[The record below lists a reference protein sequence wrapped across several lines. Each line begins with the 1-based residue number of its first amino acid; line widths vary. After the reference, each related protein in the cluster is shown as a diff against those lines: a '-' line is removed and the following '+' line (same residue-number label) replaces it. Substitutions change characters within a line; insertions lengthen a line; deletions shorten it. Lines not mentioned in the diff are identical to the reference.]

1 MIGKVTILDVCNFN
15 IPNGKSNTDI
25 KLKMENNLKLQN
37 VIDSKIL
44 NERKI
49 FLWGHV
55 DDESAKYVVERLMY
69 LELLSQGKEIQLII
83 NSPGGYVTSG
93 FAIYDSIK
101 SISSP
106 VSTICTGLAA
116 SMGAILLSAGEKGRR
131 FILPNARVMIHQPSG
146 GAGGSVTDIE
156 IQMNEIIKTKN
167 LGAKIL
173 AENCGQPIEKVMKD
187 FNRDHWMDALES
199 MEYGIVDSIIEKL
212 V

>member
-1 MIGKVTILDVCNFN
+1 MFVIL
-15 IPNGKSNTDI
+15 IPNRKIILIRNF
-25 KLKMENNLKLQN
+25 KMENNLKLQD

-44 NERKI
+44 NERKV

-55 DDESAKYVVERLMY
+55 DDESAKQVVERLMY
-69 LELLSQGKEIQLII
+69 LELLSPGKEIQLII

-93 FAIYDSIK
+93 FTIYDSIK

-106 VSTICTGLAA
+106 VSTICIGLAA

-187 FNRDHWMDALES
+187 FNRDYWMDVQES
-199 MEYGIVDSIIEKL
+199 IEYGIVDGIIEKL
-212 V
+212 A